1 MEIFQIVFEKVGI
14 MYSFIMVGFFLFK
27 IKIIN
32 RNIVQKLSFILVWII
47 NPIIIFGQYQTEFS
61 EEKFSR
67 LLISFIL
74 SIFAISLGFFIGNKF
89 TKNSIER
96 LGLGLPNSGFIGIPL
111 VASIIGNHAVFY
123 LSAYLAVFN
132 ITAYTYGIY
141 LITKKA
147 NYISIKRI
155 IKNPGI
161 ISVILG
167 IMMFIFSVRIP
178 LSLSFIFNFS
188 IKVNAPLAMIILGTY
203 IANMDIVE
211 LLKDRRI
218 YTISFIKLIIIPLMI
233 LILFIFIPFV
243 PVEIKYVI
251 LLATC
256 TPVGL
261 TASLYS
267 QLFGGNYVHAAK
279 LIGLSTI
286 LSLFT
291 IPVFVYV
298 MELVIR

>member
-1 MEIFQIVFEKVGI
+1 VYF
-14 MYSFIMVGFFLFK
+14 YD
-27 IKIIN
+27 
-32 RNIVQKLSFILVWII
+32 
-47 NPIIIFGQYQTEFS
+47 FS
-61 EEKFSR
+61 
-67 LLISFIL
+67 
-74 SIFAISLGFFIGNKF
+74 
-89 TKNSIER
+89 
-96 LGLGLPNSGFIGIPL
+96 
-111 VASIIGNHAVFY
+111 
-123 LSAYLAVFN
+123 
-132 ITAYTYGIY
+132 
-141 LITKKA
+141 
-147 NYISIKRI
+147 
-155 IKNPGI
+155 
-161 ISVILG
+161 
-167 IMMFIFSVRIP
+167 
-178 LSLSFIFNFS
+178 SLSFIFNFS

-267 QLFGGNYVHAAK
+267 QLFGGDYVHTAK

>member
-1 MEIFQIVFEKVGI
+1 MEIFWIILEKIGI
-14 MYSFIMVGFFLFK
+14 MYSFIIVGFFLFK
-27 IKIIN
+27 RKIIN
-32 RNIVQKLSFILVWII
+32 RNIVQKLSFMLVWVLNPFII
-47 NPIIIFGQYQTEFS
+47 LGQYQTEFS
-61 EEKFSR
+61 KDKFFG

-74 SIFAISLGFFIGNKF
+74 SIFVIIFGFFIGNKL

-96 LGLGLPNSGFIGIPL
+96 LGIGLPNSGFIGIPL
-111 VASIIGNHAVFY
+111 IASIIGNHAVFY

-132 ITAYTYGIY
+132 IIAYTYGIY
-141 LITKKA
+141 LITKKTS
-147 NYISIKRI
+147 YILMKRI
-155 IKNPGI
+155 VKNPGI

-167 IMMFIFSVRIP
+167 MLMFVFSVRTP

-188 IKVNAPLAMIILGTY
+188 IKVNAPLAMRILGTY
-203 IANMDIVE
+203 IANVDIVE
-211 LLKDRRI
+211 LLKDRGI

-267 QLFGGNYVHAAK
+267 QLFGGDYVHAAK

-286 LSLFT
+286 LSLIT
-291 IPVFVYV
+291 IPIFVYV
-298 MELVIR
+298 MKLVIK

>member
-96 LGLGLPNSGFIGIPL
+96 LGLPNSGFIGIPL

>member
-1 MEIFQIVFEKVGI
+1 
-14 MYSFIMVGFFLFK
+14 
-27 IKIIN
+27 
-32 RNIVQKLSFILVWII
+32 
-47 NPIIIFGQYQTEFS
+47 
-61 EEKFSR
+61 
-67 LLISFIL
+67 
-74 SIFAISLGFFIGNKF
+74 
-89 TKNSIER
+89 
-96 LGLGLPNSGFIGIPL
+96 
-111 VASIIGNHAVFY
+111 
-123 LSAYLAVFN
+123 
-132 ITAYTYGIY
+132 
-141 LITKKA
+141 
-147 NYISIKRI
+147 
-155 IKNPGI
+155 
-161 ISVILG
+161 
-167 IMMFIFSVRIP
+167 
-178 LSLSFIFNFS
+178 
-188 IKVNAPLAMIILGTY
+188 
-203 IANMDIVE
+203 MDIVE

-267 QLFGGNYVHAAK
+267 QLFGGDYVHTAK